1 MKRKRGFS
9 ARECRLIDG
18 FIRDICR
25 RLRLPENDPDLN
37 QCGWEAFLSVYRD
50 APELFSH
57 QSFYGWK
64 RAYLII
70 WDSLVRERDYIYM
83 SRYKMDSLDQTVSE
97 EVTITRG
104 ELLQSPHS
112 DFQNSVCFYDY
123 LERMDKD
130 TRRMAYGLLGGGTIE
145 EVGASCRW
153 NLTHAY
159 DAYYRLQKQMMEYV
173 AI

>member
-18 FIRDICR
+18 FIWDICH
-25 RLRLPENDPDLN
+25 RLRLPEDDPDLN
-37 QCGWEAFLSVYRD
+37 QCGWAAFLSVYRD

-57 QSFYGWK
+57 RSFYGWK

-70 WDSLVRERDYIYM
+70 WDSLIKERDYIYM
-83 SRYKMDSLDQTVSE
+83 SRYKMDSLDQPISE
-97 EVTITRG
+97 EVPLTRG
-104 ELLQSPHS
+104 ELIQAPHS

-123 LERMDKD
+123 LGRMEPDARK
-130 TRRMAYGLLGGGTIE
+130 MAYGLLGGGTIE
-145 EVGASCRW
+145 EVGASYRW
-153 NLTHAY
+153 NRAHTY
-159 DAYYRLQKQMMEYV
+159 DAYNLLQKRMMEYE